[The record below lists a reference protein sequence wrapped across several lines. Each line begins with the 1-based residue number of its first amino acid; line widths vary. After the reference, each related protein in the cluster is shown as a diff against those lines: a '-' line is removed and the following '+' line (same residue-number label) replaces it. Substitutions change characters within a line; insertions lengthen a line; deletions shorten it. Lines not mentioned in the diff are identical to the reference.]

1 MKTVIFNNNVLNEY
15 VIVEEIRDSILPP
28 LFTDRTDN
36 VSSRG
41 SRFRKN
47 RLKEKIIEVDIR
59 MIDGLEDKK
68 MQLASVLYTENL
80 VKLEFDGYYY
90 MAILDGSTELV
101 KFLYTGSV
109 TLEFLATDPIAYGE
123 NRTNDIVDNVT
134 LILGGTYKTLPKFS
148 FNISSTLNKIRIN
161 NMGTGKYVEVN
172 HNFINGDKVEIDFN
186 DKWKVRKNG
195 SVIAENVTIES
206 DFFSLKV
213 GENKL
218 SVNIPCT
225 LEYVERWL

>member
-109 TLEFLATDPIAYGE
+109 TSEFLATDPIAYGE

-172 HNFINGDKVEIDFN
+172 HNFIM
-186 DKWKVRKNG
+186 
-195 SVIAENVTIES
+195 
-206 DFFSLKV
+206 
-213 GENKL
+213 
-218 SVNIPCT
+218 
-225 LEYVERWL
+225 